1 MECLRFSSKTL
12 GLAIVVF
19 SLFLSGFVFLD
30 TEVKSDAVIV
40 EATSSQLA
48 PEDTLTAY
56 TETFSDHLVSFD
68 MVPVSGGAVQ
78 LKIGEEEQ
86 EVDVAP
92 FWISSTEVTWDLYD
106 IFAYQLDLEENERL
120 KNADAETRPSKPYQ
134 SPDYGYGHQ
143 GYAAICVTY
152 NAAEHFMTW
161 LSEKTGKKYRLA
173 TEAEWVHAALG
184 SAGDAAS
191 FEGDALSEF
200 AWYKENASDKTQAV
214 ASKKPNDI
222 GLYDMLGNV
231 REWVTGHDGK
241 PVTRGGAFTDKADKV
256 HVHSRAKQHWKWNET
271 DPQIPKSRWWLSDG
285 YHVGF
290 RIVREP

>member
-1 MECLRFSSKTL
+1 MRLENQAF
-12 GLAIVVF
+12 GFIAFVAIAA
-19 SLFLSGFVFLD
+19 SLLLTGFVIND
-30 TEVKSDAVIV
+30 VSDSASRE
-40 EATSSQLA
+40 EAGISS
-48 PEDTLTAY
+48 DTLTAY
-56 TETFSDHLVSFD
+56 TEKIPESLVSFD
-68 MVPVSGGAVQ
+68 MVPVSGGNVQ
-78 LKIGEEEQ
+78 LKIGEEME
-86 EVDVAP
+86 EVEVAS
-92 FWISSTEVTWDLYD
+92 FWIGSTEVTWDLYD

-120 KNADAETRPSKPYQ
+120 QNADAETRPSRPYQ

-173 TEAEWVHAALG
+173 TEAEWLLAAQG
-184 SAGDAAS
+184 GESAGDDMDA
-191 FEGDALSEF
+191 DALGDY

-214 ASKKPNDI
+214 GTKQPNAL

-241 PVTRGGAFTDKADKV
+241 PVTRGGSFKDKADKV
-256 HVHSRAKQHWKWNET
+256 HVHARAKQHWKWNET